1 VLGLGCALGA
11 MGFVFGL
18 GRSVARIGAAG
29 EDGRLG
35 GREAL
40 HALLA
45 GFAGALALAYSTP
58 IAIWAMGGLE
68 GSLVALGLAW
78 ALWDS
83 FAAMRLVRD
92 GDEARGL
99 RRARRAGIGLA
110 LLVWTRP
117 DGALFGLSMA
127 LGYLVGC
134 GWRLGWRMTW
144 RSAGYPVA
152 ALVLLTGLRLVYYG
166 EWLPNTAHVKAEFS
180 FEAFRLGGEY
190 VLSGLGWLGAG
201 VVGAL
206 LSLGF
211 DRERRAY
218 AAALLF
224 HMLLT
229 CLYVAAIQGDFF
241 PGRRQLLPLALLG
254 AVGVGL
260 FTAHPV
266 NRLMRFFLSFAP
278 AGLLIMWLIYG
289 VNGDPQAQR
298 ARKEF
303 WVRDSIALGEQLQ
316 QMFGE
321 ERPVLAVEAAGALPF
336 AVDFECIDMLGL
348 NDRHIARLDARSG
361 AIPGHNHADGGYV
374 IGREPDLIGFLSP
387 PMMLVSAYPSWF
399 DLTVLPEFAEGYRP
413 FAVQV
418 PGRKDTVLWVRYLG
432 RLGVRERG
440 EGAGYRYEIPPYLFG
455 APDPMPA
462 VANGILSHGAAE
474 CSGVALDGQ
483 AGCAGSGGGA
493 RGRGRGQRRR
503 GRCGFA
509 AETDCCIAALWA
521 GERALSGDCGRGRGG
536 GLGAGEPAGFGFAG
550 PGSASGG
557 AVCGFGAGCDVVVG
571 GTGWVAGAECGV
583 AAGGVD
589 PLGLSRSA
597 RASRW
602 SEARTVHGKLRPNPK
617 PAQTSS
623 RHPSPSPVPAQSQ
636 IRPRSSWAS
645 SRSWGV
651 LIGKKRDFFPV
662 RDTRRYCVLRK
673 RVSSPTKVSS
683 WTTVWSLTFFS
694 T

>member
-1 VLGLGCALGA
+1 MDAIGLGQAGSDIEAKLAKRWLLLMLLMPALMFAAHALMYAGYVADDSYISFRYAQNLLEGHGLVWNPGTAADARVEGYSNPLWVLLLALLGGLGLDLVSASRVLGLGCALGA

-462 VANGILSHGAAE
+462 VANGILSTELLSAVVLPWMAKPDVLAVVGGRVGEGA
-474 CSGVALDGQ
+474 GN
-483 AGCAGSGGGA
+483 AGEGA
-493 RGRGRGQRRR
+493 VGLLQRP
-503 GRCGFA
+503 
-509 AETDCCIAALWA
+509 IAALPRCGLA
-521 GERALSGDCGRGRGG
+521 KGRYRAIVDVAEGEAWVQANPLALDLQVRDPR
-536 GLGAGEPAGFGFAG
+536 LGEPFAVSGPDATLWLAGRV
-550 PGSASGG
+550 GSR
-557 AVCGFGAGCDVVVG
+557 V
-571 GTGWVAGAECGV
+571 
-583 AAGGVD
+583 
-589 PLGLSRSA
+589 RSV
-597 RASRW
+597 
-602 SEARTVHGKLRPNPK
+602 ELR
-617 PAQTSS
+617 
-623 RHPSPSPVPAQSQ
+623 
-636 IRPRSSWAS
+636 
-645 SRSWGV
+645 
-651 LIGKKRDFFPV
+651 
-662 RDTRRYCVLRK
+662 
-673 RVSSPTKVSS
+673 RVE
-683 WTTVWSLTFFS
+683 
-694 T
+694 